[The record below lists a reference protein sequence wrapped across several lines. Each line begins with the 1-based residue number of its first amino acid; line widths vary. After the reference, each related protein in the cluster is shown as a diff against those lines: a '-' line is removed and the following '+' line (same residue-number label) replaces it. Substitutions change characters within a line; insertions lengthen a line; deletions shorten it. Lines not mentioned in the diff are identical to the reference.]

1 VPLPGGGVCALHCSR
16 SHARLFAAASLAAS
30 NACKRAARP
39 TRAHKPFTLQPPP
52 LLQHSD
58 DVRVADHVPRRWRP
72 PLRRFEAAAPPAL
85 RCVGLCKCAVKQAAA
100 RVGGGSSPAPL
111 DRVFYC
117 EHLAGSARGIKALDF
132 LRQVA
137 ARAGLA
143 PREQRLRYGC
153 ARYDTVGCLR
163 RIACESWF
171 RSRRRRCSP
180 CSRGSA
186 VATRSRRLLCRWE
199 RSWRRGR

>member
-1 VPLPGGGVCALHCSR
+1 MPLPGGGVCAPHCSH
-16 SHARLFAAASLAAS
+16 SHPRLLAAASLAAS
-30 NACKRAARP
+30 NARKRAARP
-39 TRAHKPFTLQPPP
+39 QRAHEPFTLQPPP
-52 LLQHSD
+52 LFQHSD

-72 PLRRFEAAAPPAL
+72 PLRGFEAAAPPAL
-85 RCVGLCKCAVKQAAA
+85 APLCWAVQRECAVKQAAA
-100 RVGGGSSPAPL
+100 RVGGGSSTAPL

-117 EHLAGSARGIKALDF
+117 EHLAGSARGIKLLDF

-163 RIACESWF
+163 RIACES
-171 RSRRRRCSP
+171 
-180 CSRGSA
+180 
-186 VATRSRRLLCRWE
+186 
-199 RSWRRGR
+199 